1 MYHRQIFDLVCNQAV
16 ASVYIRFS
24 LYNLV
29 YFFFLKYDY
38 NVGIL
43 LPSWRNRAII
53 IYHIHIKSSHQRC
66 SVKKGVLRNFAKY
79 TGKHLCQSL
88 LFNKVA
94 GLRPAP
100 SLKKILCHRCF
111 PVNLAKFLRTPF
123 LPKTSGR
130 LPLLVYFNKNVALRV
145 VNCLIQNNREYES
158 RKNCSRVHI

>member
-1 MYHRQIFDLVCNQAV
+1 MLPGNSLSFTFYSYSNFSDLEYFSYSQNNHR
-16 ASVYIRFS
+16 
-24 LYNLV
+24 
-29 YFFFLKYDY
+29 
-38 NVGIL
+38 
-43 LPSWRNRAII
+43 
-53 IYHIHIKSSHQRC
+53 RC

-94 GLRPAP
+94 GMRPAP

-130 LPLLVYFNKNVALRV
+130 LLLLVYFNKNVALRV